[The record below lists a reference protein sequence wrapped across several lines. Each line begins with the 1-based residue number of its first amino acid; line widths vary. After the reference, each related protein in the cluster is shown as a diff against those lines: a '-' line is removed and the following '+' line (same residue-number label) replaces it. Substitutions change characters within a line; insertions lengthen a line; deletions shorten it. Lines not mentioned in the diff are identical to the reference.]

1 MICLLVACIPF
12 FFDGVLSLISLGR
25 KHVLT
30 GSKKSKA
37 SSDEI
42 EVEDDFQKQE
52 NRPINP
58 SEVLIPELIHNNP
71 DLGHRLTTDW
81 KESAYNGDY

>member
-37 SSDEI
+37 NSDEI
-42 EVEDDFQKQE
+42 EVEDDF
-52 NRPINP
+52 
-58 SEVLIPELIHNNP
+58 
-71 DLGHRLTTDW
+71 
-81 KESAYNGDY
+81 